1 MTASPLSTPLAV
13 TMGTPAG
20 VGADLILKIWMHLRN
35 TVPPF
40 VLIDDPAHIAAR
52 ADMLNLSIPVAPVEQ
67 PAQALELFDTA
78 LPVLEQKLPSAV
90 VPGQSDPAHAEATR
104 LSIERAVGLAL
115 AGEVSGLV
123 TLPLHKAS
131 LYEAGFTHPGHTEFL
146 AELCGLTY
154 DPIMML
160 AIPGLRVVPA
170 TIHVALSGVP
180 ALITQDRILHAAR
193 TTLSALAQDF
203 GLAEP
208 RLAIA
213 ALNPHAGEDGALGR
227 EELDVIKPAADQLR
241 SEGLSVIGPLPA
253 DTLFH
258 EHARRSYDAVLCMY
272 HDQALIPLKSLNFM
286 EGVNITLGLPIV
298 RTSPDHGTAFD
309 LAGTGL
315 ADPSSLAAALRE
327 AGAIAAHRGRH
338 G

>member
-1 MTASPLSTPLAV
+1 VTAPLAI

-20 VGADLILKIWMHLRN
+20 CGADLILKIWAHLRN

-40 VLIDDPAHIAAR
+40 VLIDDPDHIAAR
-52 ADMLNLSIPVAPVEQ
+52 ARTLGLDIELVRVDHPG
-67 PAQALELFDTA
+67 QALELFETA
-78 LPVLEQKLPSAV
+78 VPILEQKLDAPV
-90 VPGQSDPAHAEATR
+90 IPGTPDPGHADATR

-131 LYEAGFTHPGHTEFL
+131 LYEAGFAHPGHTEFL
-146 AELCGLTY
+146 AELCGLNY
-154 DPIMML
+154 DPVMML

-170 TIHVALSGVP
+170 TIHVPLATIP

-203 GLAEP
+203 GITEP

-213 ALNPHAGEDGALGR
+213 GLNPHAGEEGRIGR
-227 EELDVIKPAADQLR
+227 EEIEVIGPAAEQLR
-241 SEGLSVIGPLPA
+241 AEGLSVTGPLPA

-272 HDQALIPLKSLNFM
+272 HDQALVPLKTLNFM

-315 ADPSSLAAALRE
+315 ADPSSLAAAMRE
-327 AGAIAAHRGRH
+327 AGTIAKHRQANG